1 MKIIITGAAG
11 LIGSHLVDRLL
22 EEGHKII
29 AIDNL
34 SFGNPN
40 NSSIPLDNIDLTKNG
55 CLDKFQNVD
64 VICHLAAYKKAPKN
78 SIKSS
83 DVMKVNFKMMD
94 NVLEYCSKTNTK
106 LLFTSTSDVY
116 GNSNTFTEDEPLT
129 IGPPNVERYSYAL
142 SKLHDE
148 QLVLNMVN
156 EGSIHATIAR
166 IFGCASPR
174 SNKGWS
180 GGHIPLF
187 IDKALKDED
196 IIIHGDGSQTR
207 SISHAKD
214 IVEGLNNMVNHIS
227 ELNGEIYN
235 LGTNEEMSVKDA
247 AELIIK
253 LTNSKSR
260 VIYQPQQEAFG
271 NYREIKRRF
280 ANINKAKVKFGYKVN
295 YTSTQVIQEIINEYS
310 SNNPN

>member
-34 SFGNPN
+34 SFDNPN

-64 VICHLAAYKKAPKN
+64 VICHLPAYKKAPKN
-78 SIKSS
+78 SINSS

-94 NVLEYCSKTNTK
+94 NVLEYCSNTNTK

-156 EGSIHATIAR
+156 EG
-166 IFGCASPR
+166 
-174 SNKGWS
+174 NK
-180 GGHIPLF
+180 
-187 IDKALKDED
+187 
-196 IIIHGDGSQTR
+196 
-207 SISHAKD
+207 
-214 IVEGLNNMVNHIS
+214 
-227 ELNGEIYN
+227 
-235 LGTNEEMSVKDA
+235 
-247 AELIIK
+247 
-253 LTNSKSR
+253 
-260 VIYQPQQEAFG
+260 
-271 NYREIKRRF
+271 
-280 ANINKAKVKFGYKVN
+280 
-295 YTSTQVIQEIINEYS
+295 
-310 SNNPN
+310 